1 MTRYRLFPQ
10 LAVLFVLS
18 GTGNALAMQVFV
30 KTETNRTITLEV
42 EPSDSIDNL
51 KAKIQDKEGVLPDQ
65 QLLYFGSTLLDDGR
79 TLSDYNIQKESTIRL
94 VLVQL
99 LDSGVTV
106 EEFLAARGSLLL
118 AGLPSSTGR
127 LARLGGSAAP
137 ESAPLAYAGAPD
149 LGDAIPAIDAL
160 TAPPD
165 ATFSPWVDGN
175 VGRFLLDDSEGSFG
189 TLAAGVDYRLSPDA
203 LLGGFVQ
210 VDRFR
215 QSGPDDATA
224 EGLGWIA
231 GATLTG
237 RLGEVLYYDA
247 LAGAGTSRNR
257 FSPDGTFEDEVDG
270 TRLLLDASLGAQFTV
285 DAISIEPRLRAAYVE
300 ERIDSYIDGNN
311 VAVDEVVVGT
321 GRLSAGSNFSYSLS
335 PDGSTVGVSL
345 DAVSEHR
352 DGAFDPLFGRVG
364 AALHLATAGGG
375 AFDLSLAYE
384 GVGASDYDVINGRI
398 GFSAPIR

>member
-1 MTRYRLFPQ
+1 MSRFRLFPL
-10 LAVLFVLS
+10 LAALFVLS

-30 KTETNRTITLEV
+30 TTETNGTITLEV

-51 KAKIQDKEGVLPDQ
+51 KAKIQDKVDVPPDQ
-65 QLLYFGSTLLDDGR
+65 QLLYFGDKLLEDGR

-94 VLVQL
+94 ELVQL

-118 AGLPSSTGR
+118 SGLPSSTGR
-127 LARLGGSAAP
+127 LSRLGGSAP
-137 ESAPLAYAGAPD
+137 EPAPLAYAGAPD
-149 LGDAIPAIDAL
+149 LGDAIPAIESL
-160 TAPPD
+160 TAAPD
-165 ATFSPWVDGN
+165 AALVPWVDGN

-189 TLAAGVDYRLSPDA
+189 TLAAGVDYRLGPDA

-231 GATLTG
+231 AATLTG

-270 TRLLLDASLGAQFTV
+270 SRWLVDASLGAQFSL
-285 DAISIEPRLRAAYVE
+285 DAISIAPRLHAAYVE
-300 ERIDSYIDGNN
+300 ERIDAYVDGND

-321 GRLSAGSNFSYSLS
+321 GRLSAGSDFSYALS

-352 DGAFDPLFGRVG
+352 GGAFDPLFGRVG

-384 GVGASDYDVINGRI
+384 GVGASDYDAINGRI